1 MSKNLSQKSG
11 DSTFYILLIMTIGL
25 VLFGWYNVYRQYVSL
40 KEATIKATQAAELE
54 IVRATSRAAQVYW
67 QDQLTIGGLD
77 PDSITSE
84 QIQDIEQRFL
94 VDYVRPIQL
103 LVPEGNAWIIGSDNS
118 MVFDDS
124 PDFQQYFG
132 MPISEFIAK
141 QAAVPGGASNYDQ
154 MLSDVESRRE
164 GIGWYIWD
172 QNKGCEWDGSYKI
185 WIKQGNCRQVKEIGG
200 YTWEKGIEIG
210 AWTPAVVDEKNN
222 IKWMIGLT
230 TPLTAIMDQSGARKS
245 VNQSIL
251 FMSVV
256 TIVIA
261 IVFYSFVL
269 GQRRV
274 RALQQE
280 VAELKIEIDMA
291 KKQQEVNRI
300 VESEYFQAIKE
311 RAAEIRARAESH
323 GRK

>member
-1 MSKNLSQKSG
+1 MSKRLSQKSG
-11 DSTFYILLIMTIGL
+11 DSTFYALLIMTLGL
-25 VLFGWYNVYRQYVSL
+25 VLFGWYNVYGQYVSL
-40 KEATIKATQAAELE
+40 REATIKATQAAELE
-54 IVRATSRAAQVYW
+54 IVRATSRAAQAYW

-77 PDSITSE
+77 PDSITPE
-84 QIQDIEQRFL
+84 QIQNIEQQFL
-94 VDYVRPIQL
+94 VDYVRPIRL
-103 LVPEGNAWIIGSDNS
+103 LVDEGNAWIIGSDNS

-141 QAAVPGGASNYDQ
+141 QAAVPGGASDYDQ
-154 MLSDVESRRE
+154 MLSDVEARKQ
-164 GIGWYIWD
+164 GTGWYIWE
-172 QNKGCEWDGSYKI
+172 QNKGLKYAGW
-185 WIKQGNCRQVKEIGG
+185 

-210 AWTPAVVDEKNN
+210 AWSPAVVDEKNN

-230 TPLTAIMDQSGARKS
+230 TPLAAIMQESGARHS

-256 TIVIA
+256 TIVIG

-291 KKQQEVNRI
+291 KKQQDVNKI

-323 GRK
+323 TRR